1 MGARIALGQVRPKK
15 NKTWTEVVPSGRASE
30 DGGDRRSFFSDVE
43 PNEEDA
49 QTQIRQTVNG
59 HTYLNRGHGHAKG
72 AAKGMTETFEMVLPG
87 VPEEAAVSSHLD
99 PGDYLVDWR

>member
-15 NKTWTEVVPSGRASE
+15 KKASEVPSRRASE

-49 QTQIRQTVNG
+49 PQIRHSTNG
-59 HTYLNRGHGHAKG
+59 YHYLNRGHGHTKR
-72 AAKGMTETFEMVLPG
+72 AAKGMTENLTMVLPG